1 MPLYAYKATDKDD
14 NLVVGTITAN
24 SRKEIES
31 ILKDRK
37 LTFLAAKERKTSES
51 IFSGGSMSVQE
62 KVSLCRYLGIIINSG
77 VPISEGLELLLAGM
91 SSKAS
96 KRVIEDI
103 ASSIRRGESL
113 HSAFSRYPQHFNNVF
128 LTMVKTGETAGTLSD
143 SFSHLA
149 KQFEEE
155 KELKSKVMSA
165 LLYPFIIVLLMG
177 GVGGIM
183 FTFVLPRLA
192 SVFTKLNLNLPLYTR
207 ILFSVSLFMQKNMIG
222 VIVGLVVLVIGAI
235 VFVKSSAGRKLGMQ
249 FIIHTPYVKNI
260 LLDYNLVRF
269 TQSLSALL
277 KSGVSVTEAIELS
290 LRTLS
295 VVNTEKAIAS
305 FQEKI
310 TKGRDL
316 SDIFAES
323 HIFPP
328 LMVQLVRIGEKTGNL
343 EKTLTDLS
351 VFYQEEVEKSLKSF
365 VTVLEPTLLII
376 VGIGVGVMVVSV
388 ISPIYSL
395 IGQLQ
400 AGM

>member
-1 MPLYAYKATDKDD
+1 MPLYTYKATDQDD
-14 NLVVGTITAN
+14 NLVTGTMTAR
-24 SRKEIES
+24 SRKEVEAT
-31 ILKDRK
+31 LKDRK
-37 LTFLAAKERKTSES
+37 LKFLAAKEKSTSGPL
-51 IFSGGSMSVQE
+51 FAGSMPVQE
-62 KVSLCRYLGIIINSG
+62 KVSLCRYLALIINSG
-77 VPISEGLELLLAGM
+77 VPISEGLDLLVAGM
-91 SSKAS
+91 GTKTS

-103 ASSIRRGESL
+103 TGSIRRGESL
-113 HSAFSRYPQHFNNVF
+113 HSAFSRYPQHFSSVF
-128 LTMVKTGETAGTLSD
+128 LAMVKTGETAGTLAD
-143 SFSHLA
+143 SFIHLG

-177 GVGGIM
+177 GVGTVM

-192 SVFTKLNLNLPLYTR
+192 NVFTRLNLTLPLYTR
-207 ILFSVSLFMQKNMIG
+207 LLFSTSLFMQKHMIVVG
-222 VIVGLVVLVIGAI
+222 ASLVGIIVIFVLFI
-235 VFVKSSAGRKLGMQ
+235 KSSWGRRLGMM
-249 FIIHTPYVKNI
+249 IILHTPYVRNI
-260 LLDYNLVRF
+260 LLEYNLVRF

-290 LRTLS
+290 LQALS
-295 VVNTEKAIAS
+295 VVKTEKVIKS

-310 TKGRDL
+310 TRGRDL
-316 SDIFAES
+316 SDVFAES
-323 HIFPP
+323 KLFPP
-328 LMVQLVRIGEKTGNL
+328 LMVQLVKIGEKTGNL

-351 VFYQEEVEKSLKSF
+351 VFYQDEVEKSLKGF

-400 AGM
+400 SGM